1 MSSFPMRL
9 ERGGGHKR
17 GLDLCLNLGC
27 ARERSSVRKSGWKG
41 RVWPYSPGRVD
52 RVDPVD
58 PRIPR
63 VYSGP
68 QAGRYEQT
76 RTASAAVRCSVSQL
90 KYQGKQFPT
99 DQYSG
104 GAVLQVPGGV
114 APQVQGGAA
123 LQVSG
128 GAVPK
133 YQEEQSLKYQEVQPF
148 KNQLEQ
154 FPSRPGGGGPGQVP
168 GGVEDTVIGRYCL
181 KVDTLR

>member
-1 MSSFPMRL
+1 M
-9 ERGGGHKR
+9 
-17 GLDLCLNLGC
+17 CLNLGC

-76 RTASAAVRCSVSQL
+76 RTASAAVRCSASQL

-99 DQYSG
+99 DQEKLSLKY
-104 GAVLQVPGGV
+104 
-114 APQVQGGAA
+114 QGEKF
-123 LQVSG
+123 
-128 GAVPK
+128 PK
-133 YQEEQSLKYQEVQPF
+133 YQEEKFPKYPSTSYPVPQVP
-148 KNQLEQ
+148 KYQ
-154 FPSRPGGGGPGQVP
+154 FPSSPVPQAPQVP
-168 GGVEDTVIGRYCL
+168 GGAVPQVPGGAEVLSEDTR
-181 KVDTLR
+181 RS

>member
-1 MSSFPMRL
+1 M
-9 ERGGGHKR
+9 
-17 GLDLCLNLGC
+17 CLNLGC

-76 RTASAAVRCSVSQL
+76 RTASAAVRCSASQL

-99 DQYSG
+99 DQEELSLKYQGEKFPMYQEEQLPKYPSTSYP
-104 GAVLQVPGGV
+104 VTQ
-114 APQVQGGAA
+114 APQVP
-123 LQVSG
+123 G

-133 YQEEQSLKYQEVQPF
+133 YQEELKYYRQIPGEAEV
-148 KNQLEQ
+148 LLA
-154 FPSRPGGGGPGQVP
+154 
-168 GGVEDTVIGRYCL
+168 DTA
-181 KVDTLR
+181 

>member
-1 MSSFPMRL
+1 M
-9 ERGGGHKR
+9 
-17 GLDLCLNLGC
+17 CLSLGC

-76 RTASAAVRCSVSQL
+76 RTASAAVRCSASQL

-99 DQYSG
+99 DQEKLSLKY
-104 GAVLQVPGGV
+104 
-114 APQVQGGAA
+114 QGEKF
-123 LQVSG
+123 
-128 GAVPK
+128 PK
-133 YQEEQSLKYQEVQPF
+133 YQEEKFPKYPSTSSPVPQFPKPLKYQE
-148 KNQLEQ
+148 EQ
-154 FPSRPGGGGPGQVP
+154 FPKYQEELKCYRKILGGAEVLLA
-168 GGVEDTVIGRYCL
+168 DTA
-181 KVDTLR
+181 